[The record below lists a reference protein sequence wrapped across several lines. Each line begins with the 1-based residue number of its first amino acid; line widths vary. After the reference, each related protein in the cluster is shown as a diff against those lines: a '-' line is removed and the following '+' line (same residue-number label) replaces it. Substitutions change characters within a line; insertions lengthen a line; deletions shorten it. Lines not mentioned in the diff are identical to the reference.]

1 MLLWVYYAGHG
12 ANIKTQE
19 NAGTHIQLNEDS
31 KEKYLLNLEN
41 ELNEVSSK
49 AKGKVF
55 VFGILDCTR
64 ETIDIRENEEPQD
77 PKEED

>member
-1 MLLWVYYAGHG
+1 
-12 ANIKTQE
+12 
-19 NAGTHIQLNEDS
+19 
-31 KEKYLLNLEN
+31 LEN

-64 ETIDIRENEEPQD
+64 ETIDIRENQDPQD
-77 PKEED
+77 SKEEDKESKAESEA